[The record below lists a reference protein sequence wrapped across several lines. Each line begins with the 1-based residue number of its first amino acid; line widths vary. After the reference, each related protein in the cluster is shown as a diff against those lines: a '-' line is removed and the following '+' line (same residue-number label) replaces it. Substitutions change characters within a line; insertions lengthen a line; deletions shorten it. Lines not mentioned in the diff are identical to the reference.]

1 MFQRT
6 RKWSLVRKKL
16 RNFETYSL
24 SKEGKLC
31 RKASNRFSQLLF
43 QIDSRQLWSGSQPQS
58 SIQTNHARLKSN
70 ADSRFKDFIK
80 PEIF

>member
-43 QIDSRQLWSGSQPQS
+43 EIDSRQL
-58 SIQTNHARLKSN
+58 
-70 ADSRFKDFIK
+70 
-80 PEIF
+80 